1 MKKMKQKLIF
11 FLPLILI
18 MALPLPVQAQATEA
32 ATITAGTTGPT
43 FLLIILGGS
52 LFLAGWLLFR
62 RVNFKGN
69 L

>member
-1 MKKMKQKLIF
+1 MKQKLII

-18 MALPLPVQAQATEA
+18 LALPLPAQAQATEA
-32 ATITAGTTGPT
+32 ATITAGTASPT

-52 LFLAGWLLFR
+52 MFSAGWLIFR
-62 RVNFKGN
+62 RLNYKGN